1 MQGLMWWLIGSFVF
15 LLGYLLGALLSR
27 FGSDR
32 VETGA
37 GERSARRRMRAT
49 AVTP

>member
-32 VETGA
+32 VEAWA
-37 GERSARRRMRAT
+37 GETNARRRARAT
-49 AVTP
+49 TVTP